1 MCVWLCMSSV
11 SITNGGLLL
20 PLLLPLLLRLRP
32 KVLRAQRMR
41 TARSLTGKKVI
52 AGEDPD
58 EVERWEKE
66 MMAKENETTGH

>member
-11 SITNGGLLL
+11 SITNVV
-20 PLLLPLLLRLRP
+20 LLLRLRP

>member
-1 MCVWLCMSSV
+1 MVCVWLCMSSV
-11 SITNGGLLL
+11 SITNVG
-20 PLLLPLLLRLRP
+20 LLLRLRP

>member
-11 SITNGGLLL
+11 SITNVG
-20 PLLLPLLLRLRP
+20 LLLRLRP

>member
-1 MCVWLCMSSV
+1 MSGCVRLCISSV
-11 SITNGGLLL
+11 SSTNVGLLI
-20 PLLLPLLLRLRP
+20 PLLLPLLLP